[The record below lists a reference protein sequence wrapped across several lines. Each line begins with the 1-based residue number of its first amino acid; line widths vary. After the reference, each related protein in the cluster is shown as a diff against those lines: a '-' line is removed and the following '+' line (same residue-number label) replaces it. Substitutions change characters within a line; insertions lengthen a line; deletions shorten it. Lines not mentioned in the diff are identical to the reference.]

1 MNNIVKKPTFSVA
14 IKSEAYQNLIN
25 NTLGDKKVAMKF
37 VADISTVVANNAS
50 LKQCDPA
57 TILSAGLTAQSL
69 NLPLAPTLGCAYII
83 PYNTKNGW
91 KAQFQIGW
99 KAYVQLAQRSGQYE
113 SIGVREV
120 HKGEYVGQDEFGED
134 IFKFSHDF
142 DNEEVIGY
150 FAYFKLI
157 NGFKKT
163 LYWTKEQ
170 CEKHGRTYSKA
181 YNAQWEKQFD
191 AMAKKTVL
199 KQLISR
205 YGVMSLDI
213 QEAVR
218 KDQAVVNSFADT
230 VEYADNPE
238 VDVEETKPVEN
249 SIEFEEDENGE
260 IIDEDFD
267 PFSNDDDAKK
277 LDAKIQAKK
286 NGTN

>member
-1 MNNIVKKPTFSVA
+1 MSNIVKKPTFSVA
-14 IKSEAYQNLIN
+14 IRSEAYQNLIN

-37 VADISTVVANNAS
+37 VADISTVVANNAK

-69 NLPLAPTLGCAYII
+69 NLPLAPTLGCAYLI
-83 PYNTKNGW
+83 PYNTKSGW
-91 KAQFQIGW
+91 VCQFQLGW
-99 KAYVQLAQRSGQYE
+99 RAFVQLAQRSGKYE

-134 IFKFSHDF
+134 VFKFSHDF
-142 DNEEVIGY
+142 DNEEVVGY
-150 FAYFKLI
+150 FAYIKLL
-157 NGFKKT
+157 NGYKKT
-163 LYWTKEQ
+163 IYWTKEQ
-170 CEKHGRTYSKA
+170 CEKHGKTYSKA
-181 YNAQWEKQFD
+181 YDAQWAKQFD

-199 KQLISR
+199 KQLISKW
-205 YGVMSLDI
+205 GVMSVDM
-213 QEAVR
+213 QEVIR
-218 KDQAVVNSFADT
+218 KDQAVVNNFTDT

-249 SIEFEEDENGE
+249 SIELEEDENGE

-267 PFSNDDDAKK
+267 PIGNDDDAKK
-277 LDAKIQAKK
+277 LEAKIQAKK